1 MDGQAISPPQGL
13 TETQAVDLLKQRRAA
28 AQAPQPA
35 KVEQPEPE
43 EADDAPAETPSA
55 DDVEGQEVDNEQVDG
70 DEQSTPEN
78 EDPVEEPTIR
88 YVVDGKPQVASL
100 KEAQEALASVKHLSR
115 LRNEIVENHRKT
127 QTETQEVQTHRQ
139 EVVGRLQ
146 ELEQV
151 LTSSLPTQADMQKM
165 LDAGDT
171 NAYLKAQQA
180 HQRFAQVQQ
189 AKQQEAQRL
198 EHERDAARQQR
209 EQQEAQELIKA
220 RPDFAKP
227 DYVRKVVDYMQT
239 EWGFDEAFISQ
250 LGSRELQIVDDARKW
265 NEWNRNK
272 SLGVK
277 KAIEKSARPS
287 AVPAAQPVDN
297 KHFNALR
304 ETVRQGGGMQAS
316 IELMK
321 MKRKMKG

>member
-1 MDGQAISPPQGL
+1 MEGQAASPPQVL
-13 TETQAVDLLKQRRAA
+13 TETQAVELLKQRRAA
-28 AQAPQPA
+28 AQASQPA
-35 KVEQPEPE
+35 KVEQPATN
-43 EADDAPAETPSA
+43 EAKEAPAERPSA
-55 DDVEGQEVDNEQVDG
+55 DEAEGQEVENGQVDG
-70 DEQSTPEN
+70 DEQSTPDN

-127 QTETQEVQTHRQ
+127 QAEIQEVQTHRQ

-146 ELEQV
+146 ELEHI
-151 LTSSLPTQADMQKM
+151 LTSSLPTQVDMQKM

-171 NAYLKAQQA
+171 NGYLKAQQA
-180 HQRFAQVQQ
+180 HQRFAQVQ
-189 AKQQEAQRL
+189 AFKQQEAQRL
-198 EHERDAARQQR
+198 EHERSAARQKR
-209 EQQEAQELIKA
+209 EQQEAEELVKA

-227 DYVRKVVDYMQT
+227 DYVRKVIDYMQT

-277 KAIEKSARPS
+277 KAIEKSATPS
-287 AVPAAQPVDN
+287 RVPAQQPVDS
-297 KHFNALR
+297 KQFNALR
-304 ETVRQGGGMQAS
+304 ETVRQGGSTRDA
-316 IELMK
+316 IELIK
-321 MKRKMKG
+321 MNRKMKG